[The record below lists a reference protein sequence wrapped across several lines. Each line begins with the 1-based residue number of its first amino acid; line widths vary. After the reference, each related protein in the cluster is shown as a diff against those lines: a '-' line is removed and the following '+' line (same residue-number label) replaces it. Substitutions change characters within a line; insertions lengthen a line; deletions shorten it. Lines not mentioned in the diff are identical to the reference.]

1 MTPIAQLLLVGIPLA
16 AGAIGAMTHIQLG
29 NVAYEFTLFIIISVV
44 VGA

>member
-16 AGAIGAMTHIQLG
+16 AGAIGAMAHVQLG
-29 NVAYEFTLFIIISVV
+29 NVACEFTLFIIISVV